1 MTLSF
6 FEPWTKWGS
15 KQTTEH
21 IAVHQLDHSF
31 TVRKEGLFS
40 VLSTSKGIS
49 LLNQELYEVRNSGFF
64 LYIAFLVPNTRRLAL
79 NIGGPHISAY

>member
-6 FEPWTKWGS
+6 FEPCTKWRS

-40 VLSTSKGIS
+40 VLITSKGIS
-49 LLNQELYEVRNSGFF
+49 LLDLYEVRNSGFF

-79 NIGGPHISAY
+79 NIGGPHISA